1 MLKHNQ
7 MIWNFW
13 KIGLL
18 SVLVFSLVLVACDS
32 DEPEPP
38 IPTIDPN
45 PDPGVDPNPDPDPDP
60 EPGPVEVNITNLLAN
75 QIDEVIIP
83 TYQLYQEELDIL
95 LTEVESF
102 VTDLMVDEKPQGD
115 AGLENV
121 RESYEASYIA
131 YQAAALHNY
140 FATANSDLVNTTN
153 LYPIDLSQLDE
164 FIAEEAFNFNVTAQ
178 RRANG
183 FPALDYLLYGN
194 DDILAFYQEDPRR
207 LTFLQALVTSMKERA
222 DLLVESWTGSLRQ
235 DFVDNGG
242 VELGS
247 SVSVQLNSS
256 IIYYEEHIREN
267 KVGIPIGRIGPN
279 DTPIEPD
286 ATKIEGFYQ
295 SLREGN
301 GDISLVLL
309 RASIEEMED
318 LYLGTS
324 SSGEDGI
331 GYDDLLRER
340 DLSAIDTDIQVQF
353 EEIYNQINNRSSIS
367 GDEEL
372 YNSIQGLITLYKS
385 DLFPVLNVQD
395 ADGSNDGD

>member
-1 MLKHNQ
+1 

-318 LYLGTS
+318 LYLGTT
-324 SSGEDGI
+324 SSGEDDI

>member
-1 MLKHNQ
+1 MYKRQ
-7 MIWNFW
+7 
-13 KIGLL
+13 
-18 SVLVFSLVLVACDS
+18 
-32 DEPEPP
+32 
-38 IPTIDPN
+38 
-45 PDPGVDPNPDPDPDP
+45 
-60 EPGPVEVNITNLLAN
+60 
-75 QIDEVIIP
+75 VIIP

-318 LYLGTS
+318 LYLGTT
-324 SSGEDGI
+324 SSGEDDI

>member
-1 MLKHNQ
+1 M
-7 MIWNFW
+7 
-13 KIGLL
+13 
-18 SVLVFSLVLVACDS
+18 VACDS

-45 PDPGVDPNPDPDPDP
+45 PDPGMDPDPDPDP
-60 EPGPVEVNITNLLAN
+60 EPGPVEINITNLLAN
-75 QIDEVIIP
+75 QIDEIIIP

-102 VTDLMVDEKPQGD
+102 VTDLTVDEKPQGD
-115 AGLENV
+115 AGLEDV
-121 RESYEASYIA
+121 REAYEASYMA
-131 YQAAALHNY
+131 YQAAAVHNY

-164 FIAEEAFNFNVTAQ
+164 FIAEEAFNFSVTAQ

-222 DLLVESWTGSLRQ
+222 DLLVDNWTGSLRQ
-235 DFVDNGG
+235 DFIDNGG

-256 IIYYEEHIREN
+256 IIYYEEHVREN
-267 KVGIPIGRIGPN
+267 KVGIPIGRLGPN

-295 SLREGN
+295 SLREDI
-301 GDISLVLL
+301 GDISLALL

-318 LYLGTS
+318 IYLGTT

-331 GYDDLLRER
+331 GYEDLLLER
-340 DLSAIDTDIQVQF
+340 DQSSIDTDIRVQF
-353 EEIYNQINNRSSIS
+353 QEIFNQIENRTDIS
-367 GDEEL
+367 GDDEL

-385 DLFPVLNVQD
+385 DLFPILNVQD
-395 ADGSNDGD
+395 ADGANDGD

>member
-1 MLKHNQ
+1 
-7 MIWNFW
+7 MIRSLW

-18 SVLVFSLVLVACDS
+18 SVLVFSLVMVACDS

-45 PDPGVDPNPDPDPDP
+45 PDPGMDPDPDPDP
-60 EPGPVEVNITNLLAN
+60 EPGPVEINITNLLAN
-75 QIDEVIIP
+75 QIDEIIIP

-102 VTDLMVDEKPQGD
+102 VTDLTVDEKPQGD
-115 AGLENV
+115 AGLEDV
-121 RESYEASYIA
+121 REAYEASYMA
-131 YQAAALHNY
+131 YQAAAVHNY

-164 FIAEEAFNFNVTAQ
+164 FIAEEAFNFSVTAQ

-222 DLLVESWTGSLRQ
+222 DLLVDNWTGSLRQ
-235 DFVDNGG
+235 DFIDNGG

-256 IIYYEEHIREN
+256 IIYYEEHVREN
-267 KVGIPIGRIGPN
+267 KVGIPIGRLGPN

-295 SLREGN
+295 SLREDI
-301 GDISLVLL
+301 GDISLALL

-318 LYLGTS
+318 IYLGTT

-331 GYDDLLRER
+331 GYEDLLLER
-340 DLSAIDTDIQVQF
+340 DQSSIDTDIRVQF
-353 EEIYNQINNRSSIS
+353 QEIFNQIENRTDIS
-367 GDEEL
+367 GDDEL

-385 DLFPVLNVQD
+385 DLFPILNVQD
-395 ADGSNDGD
+395 ADGANDGD